1 MRVQSPA
8 SARPHVQFSKWI
20 VATGVL
26 ILAIIGGGVYLA
38 LHWPFTKAA
47 VIQSLAEASSSKVE
61 IGGFRS
67 VYFPHPGCVATSV
80 IFHYGS
86 RSDIPPLITIQRM
99 TVRSSFFGLFRK
111 HLQLMKV
118 DGLQIFI
125 PRTSNEKFRSK
136 TNAVID
142 ELTTSNASLKFE
154 TGTPGKPKVFAIHEA
169 DLRNVGGI
177 GGMRFEVRLANPTPP
192 GEVDASGSFGPW
204 IVGHGE
210 QTKVSGKYTFEQA
223 DLSVFKGIAGTLS
236 SDGTFDG
243 TLDHIGVQGSIDTPD
258 FTVTSSSHK
267 TELKS
272 RFQAVVNA
280 KKGGDISLDRVVSQ
294 LRRTEILTKGTVVGH
309 AEEPGKT
316 ATLDFYA
323 RNGRIQDLLL
333 LFITDER
340 APMSGVTNLR
350 AQVILPPQNRSFL
363 KKVRLVGDFG
373 IDAGKFTA
381 PAIQKD
387 TNKLSAEARDQND
400 SNPGTVLS
408 NLRGHV
414 EVKDGT
420 ARFTDLSFSIP
431 GALAEMHGTYELI
444 SEKVNLHGTLK
455 MDSSLSN
462 LAHGPKALILVV
474 LDPFFKRK
482 KKGSKVPVKITGTY
496 DHPSFGLDLE
506 GHKKTTVGKRLE
518 KMYQVPRK

>member
-8 SARPHVQFSKWI
+8 YARPHVQVSKWI
-20 VATGVL
+20 AAAGVAALLVFAG
-26 ILAIIGGGVYLA
+26 ILYLA
-38 LHWPFTKAA
+38 LHWPFTEAA

-61 IGGFRS
+61 IGSFRS
-67 VYFPHPGCVATSV
+67 TYFPHPGCVATNV

-86 RSDIPPLITIQRM
+86 RSDIPPLITIQQM
-99 TVRSSFFGLFRK
+99 TVRSSFFGLLRK
-111 HLQLMKV
+111 HVQLMKV

-125 PRTSNEKFRSK
+125 PQTSNEKFRSK

-154 TGTPGKPKVFAIHEA
+154 TSGKPKVFEIHEA

-177 GGMRFEVRLANPTPP
+177 GGMPFQVRLANPTPP
-192 GEVDASGSFGPW
+192 GEIQASGSFGPW

-210 QTKVSGKYTFEQA
+210 RTKVSGKYTFERA
-223 DLSVFKGIAGTLS
+223 DLGVFKGIAGTLS
-236 SDGTFDG
+236 SNGTFDG
-243 TLDHIGVQGSIDTPD
+243 TLDHIGVQGSIDTQD

-267 TELKS
+267 TELRS
-272 RFQAVVNA
+272 QFQAVVNA
-280 KKGGDISLDRVVSQ
+280 KRGGDVSLERVLSQ
-294 LRRTEILTKGTVVGH
+294 LRRTEILAKGAIVGQ
-309 AEEPGKT
+309 AGEPGKT
-316 ATLDFYA
+316 AALDFYS

-333 LFITDER
+333 LFATDER

-350 AQVILPPQNRSFL
+350 AHVILPPQNRPFL
-363 KKVRLVGDFG
+363 RKVRLTGDFG

-381 PAIQKD
+381 PAVQED

-400 SNPGTVLS
+400 RNPGTVLS

-420 ARFTDLSFSIP
+420 ATFSNLSFGIP
-431 GALAEMHGTYELI
+431 GALAEMHGTYELV
-444 SEKVNLHGTLK
+444 SEKIDLHGTLK

-474 LDPFFKRK
+474 LDPFFKRHK
-482 KKGSKVPVKITGTY
+482 EKGSKVPVKITGTY
-496 DHPSFGLDLE
+496 EHPLFGLDLE
-506 GHKKTTVGKRLE
+506 GHKKTETGKRLE
-518 KMYQVPRK
+518 RMYRTPRK